1 MRLSILAAL
10 GIVVAAGVSCQDHGT
25 GTLAGHVS
33 IGPLQPVVRQGD
45 PEPVPTPAMYAA
57 WRIVVLTAD
66 GRREVATAVIGSQ
79 GNYQVVLSTGTYT
92 VTAEPVNGG
101 GFGQQ
106 SYSVEILDGITTSLD
121 VDIDTGIR

>member
-1 MRLSILAAL
+1 MLATL
-10 GIVVAAGVSCQDHGT
+10 GMIIAAAVSCQSHSS

-57 WRIVVLTAD
+57 WRIVVSTAD
-66 GRREVATAVIGSQ
+66 GRREAATAVIDSQ

-101 GFGQQ
+101 GFAQQ